1 MVPFVRCFAQY
12 RASPSLF
19 PRHQYPSPR
28 PLERG
33 GRFTRRDVTERD
45 IHRDNR
51 VAKAKGNGTARFR
64 IKLFSLSYPQRQ
76 PFCPGKRY
84 SSGCSCHGEGWF
96 PATVGCRPCLFL
108 SLSFS
113 MREETCARDEEDR
126 GGVNR
131 RRPFRCRCPLPF
143 RASFPLAFD
152 FHILRLS
159 RMFPLS
165 CSKNPSINIFNTPL
179 LLLVDRRCNSDR
191 AFVLRMSSNKELNS
205 SSAKRAKGI
214 LF

>member
-1 MVPFVRCFAQY
+1 MSREFWIDTRHRLSLSHRRLSGCRTTSYLGNTGGRSRLSTVTGIVYRGPFCSMFRTIP
-12 RASPSLF
+12 PSLF

-96 PATVGCRPCLFL
+96 PATVGCRPCLSL
-108 SLSFS
+108 SLFPWEK
-113 MREETCARDEEDR
+113 RRVQETRKIEVAWI
-126 GGVNR
+126 GGGLSGVAALYR
-131 RRPFRCRCPLPF
+131 FVPRFLLPLIF
-143 RASFPLAFD
+143 IFWDYRACFL
-152 FHILRLS
+152 
-159 RMFPLS
+159 
-165 CSKNPSINIFNTPL
+165 
-179 LLLVDRRCNSDR
+179 
-191 AFVLRMSSNKELNS
+191 
-205 SSAKRAKGI
+205 
-214 LF
+214 